1 MWNSIILLYC
11 PPSTHSDALL
21 ARAVE
26 NTKICDCCCMKWL
39 SIDCGGGCCVVGGP
53 VGGSMGLGGGPVPLG
68 VPGGL
73 GGPPLVGGPG
83 RPAAL

>member
-1 MWNSIILLYC
+1 
-11 PPSTHSDALL
+11 
-21 ARAVE
+21 
-26 NTKICDCCCMKWL
+26 
-39 SIDCGGGCCVVGGP
+39 
-53 VGGSMGLGGGPVPLG
+53 MGLGGGPVPLG